1 MAEEVYMDIPV
12 VQRMA
17 DSFGTCAD
25 VLKGVSKTMEAAM
38 NVLKATAFVGLVG
51 GIALER
57 YLSVIKPNVD
67 KLSDKLS
74 ELQQDVNGA
83 IRAYRDGDT
92 SGSQRFSS

>member
-17 DSFGTCAD
+17 DSFGTCSD

-51 GIALER
+51 GTALER
-57 YLSVIKPNVD
+57 YIAVIKPNVD
-67 KLSDKLS
+67 KLAEKMS

-83 IRAYRDGDT
+83 IRAYRDGDH
-92 SGSQRFSS
+92 SGSQRFAS